1 MGALGMRQVSVSA
14 PTDDLAAYELFLR
27 GRQQFHARGSGPL
40 KSAIA
45 DLRAAVERD
54 PEFAEAWSYLAASL
68 STIPGYERMDVA
80 EFENYER
87 EATLAA
93 ERALRLDPG
102 QALAAAVQGQITGRV
117 DRLKRMQLLERAVAM
132 APDDVTILMWAGNDL
147 FTAGAYLDE
156 TLPLLE
162 RAYRL
167 DPLSGINNGVLGMAY
182 LAAGRRDLAYQ
193 HIRRANEL
201 GWPHGAIAMALDL
214 FDQGEVD
221 AAIAILR
228 AFWPADESLW
238 TDSARLAWEFLQR
251 VMRGE
256 ATSADVAAFTTSEV
270 LDEREMGWH
279 RVYYQVL
286 GDYERMFDS
295 WLAFELDYVY
305 LFRQVF
311 YPGGR
316 AVMEHPRMLELAEKH
331 LVIPVWEA
339 KGYPFGCERVQDER
353 GDHFNCPDWPK

>member
-1 MGALGMRQVSVSA
+1 
-14 PTDDLAAYELFLR
+14 
-27 GRQQFHARGSGPL
+27 
-40 KSAIA
+40 
-45 DLRAAVERD
+45 
-54 PEFAEAWSYLAASL
+54 
-68 STIPGYERMDVA
+68 
-80 EFENYER
+80 
-87 EATLAA
+87 
-93 ERALRLDPG
+93 
-102 QALAAAVQGQITGRV
+102 
-117 DRLKRMQLLERAVAM
+117 
-132 APDDVTILMWAGNDL
+132 
-147 FTAGAYLDE
+147 
-156 TLPLLE
+156 
-162 RAYRL
+162 
-167 DPLSGINNGVLGMAY
+167 
-182 LAAGRRDLAYQ
+182 
-193 HIRRANEL
+193 
-201 GWPHGAIAMALDL
+201 MALDL